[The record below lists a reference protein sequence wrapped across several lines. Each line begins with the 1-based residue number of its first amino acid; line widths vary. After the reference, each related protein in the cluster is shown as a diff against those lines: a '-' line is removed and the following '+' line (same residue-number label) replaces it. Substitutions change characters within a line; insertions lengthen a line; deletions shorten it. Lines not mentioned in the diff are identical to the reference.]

1 MAKRRLS
8 GDGMVRKRADGYW
21 EGNIVVGHKNDGKPI
36 FRSVFAKTQKE
47 LLVKLQDLKEEYKG
61 VELTEDSTVTLET
74 WLRRW
79 LDGTMSI
86 RLRQSTLNKYRS
98 MIENNLIPFLGS
110 RQITRITA
118 ADIQKLYNRLRTE
131 GGAKSKGKPLSDTTV
146 HDLHML
152 FHEALDGAVS
162 EHLIANNP
170 TVNVTPPKISRKP
183 LQVLNDKQ
191 LAKFLKI
198 TDKDPAWGDFFRTE
212 LTTGLRRGEICGLKW
227 EDFDG
232 EKGSLKVQ
240 RSVTVGDKG
249 GLVIGE
255 TKTENGVRTIKLP
268 ESTAELLRNRK
279 KKVQSK
285 WIFPNFFNAKE
296 PLNPE
301 SAYDCLKR
309 ILRENNLPDLRFHD
323 LRHTFATHATASG
336 VDAKTLSGILGHAKA
351 SFTLDVYTHVTP
363 EMLEHASGV
372 VEDFMTDI
380 LGKELTPW
388 EKS

>member
-1 MAKRRLS
+1 
-8 GDGMVRKRADGYW
+8 MVRKRADGYW

-98 MIENNLIPFLGS
+98 MIESNLIPFLGS
-110 RQITRITA
+110 RQITRITS
-118 ADIQKLYNRLRTE
+118 ADIQKLYNLLRTE
-131 GGAKSKGKPLSDTTV
+131 GGAKSKGKPLADTTV

-152 FHEALDGAVS
+152 FHEAFDGAVR
-162 EHLIANNP
+162 EHLMANNP

-198 TDKDPAWGDFFRTE
+198 TDKDPMWGDFFRTE

-285 WIFPNFFNAKE
+285 WIFPNFFNSKE

-388 EKS
+388 DKQPE